1 LVELAIGGL
10 RAEVILTLSIDGTL
24 VRETG
29 RLDVGAR
36 VRDMARSADA
46 ARLLAITDSGTLF
59 VINPAKLR

>member
-1 LVELAIGGL
+1 
-10 RAEVILTLSIDGTL
+10 VILTLSIDGTL
-24 VRETG
+24 ARETG

-46 ARLLAITDSGTLF
+46 ARLLAITDSATLF